1 RMKKL
6 NDETNRHIDEYKT
19 KMYESILSILANYES
34 FFEKSPTLYSS
45 LVRNNFEHERFYT
58 RHTDFWK
65 EINDIIQ
72 EISSEE
78 WKSLKR
84 RYYYAKEL
92 SIDQRQEKKD
102 QIFSQVFEAQE
113 SAMPISISS
122 SGLGSQFRIIVNW
135 FNKSKDDYQ
144 EKYENAKR
152 AAEETSDANFIEEL
166 VPLAS

>member
-1 RMKKL
+1 LFLFEFK
-6 NDETNRHIDEYKT
+6 EY
-19 KMYESILSILANYES
+19 
-34 FFEKSPTLYSS
+34 
-45 LVRNNFEHERFYT
+45 ERFYT

-113 SAMPISISS
+113 SAMPISIS
-122 SGLGSQFRIIVNW
+122 R
-135 FNKSKDDYQ
+135 Y
-144 EKYENAKR
+144 
-152 AAEETSDANFIEEL
+152 EL
-166 VPLAS
+166 VENFNISYSLLDFNLPCETN